1 MSDRKEST
9 FEAVCLDQKM
19 VTELSG
25 DFILPDK
32 YPDAKRILRVRARP
46 ISLVEKSSNIR
57 VRLTT

>member
-32 YPDAKRILRVRARP
+32 YPDASAHARSP
-46 ISLVEKSSNIR
+46 GTISLAEKSSTIR